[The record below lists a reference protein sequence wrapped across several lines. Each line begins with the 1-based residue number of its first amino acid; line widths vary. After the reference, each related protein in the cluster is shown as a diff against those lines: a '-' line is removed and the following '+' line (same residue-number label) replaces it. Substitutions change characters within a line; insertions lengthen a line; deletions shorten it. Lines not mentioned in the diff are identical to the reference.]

1 MEPIDLEMA
10 LLAVLDGKDSHI
22 HRKVEVEEV
31 DMQNMVVQCYCVNV
45 ACFWKQWHRWWNI
58 ICSIPRNLL

>member
-10 LLAVLDGKDSHI
+10 LLAVLDGKDI

-31 DMQNMVVQCYCVNV
+31 DMKNMVVQYHCVNV
-45 ACFWKQWHRWWNI
+45 ACLQ
-58 ICSIPRNLL
+58 NLLQIMAQVVEYHL

>member
-10 LLAVLDGKDSHI
+10 LLAVLDGKDI

-31 DMQNMVVQCYCVNV
+31 DMKDMVVQYHCVNV
-45 ACFWKQWHRWWNI
+45 FC
-58 ICSIPRNLL
+58 L

>member
-31 DMQNMVVQCYCVNV
+31 DMQNMVVQYHCVNV
-45 ACFWKQWHRWWNI
+45 ACFQNPFETMAQVVEYH
-58 ICSIPRNLL
+58 L